1 MPQIDRLPRVTNLL
15 PRDSGALAP
24 VIEPIYHY
32 TSADGLL
39 GALGSRR
46 FWASQATGLND
57 RAEIEQGWRL
67 IIEVI
72 DELLADEPGDSD
84 LQMLRAWAESP
95 IDQAGHVTVLCASL
109 RGDDA
114 NQWRLYG
121 GASRG
126 FAIELDPQVD
136 LSVVVN
142 EDPPPPASPEPGRLA
157 IDFDV
162 LLTTGWL
169 RVIYRRELLKAA
181 LQQLWTAIAAAA
193 APAGLTQDD
202 HAVWWSE
209 LQAVA
214 FGEISTL
221 AHLVKTEGF
230 SGEYEVR
237 FVVTHLGGAAHFKYR
252 AGAYGIVGFRELGSA
267 PAGHN
272 KSKPNFV
279 GSSGRPLGQLPVTAI
294 RVGPLAIEGQEDTL
308 GDYLKTA
315 DLGGIPVSRSDVP
328 LR

>member
-1 MPQIDRLPRVTNLL
+1 VANLL
-15 PRDSGALAP
+15 PRDRGALAP

-39 GALGSRR
+39 GAPGSRR
-46 FWASQATGLND
+46 LWASQATSLND
-57 RAEIEQGWRL
+57 RAEVEQGWRL
-67 IIEVI
+67 IIEII
-72 DELLADEPGDSD
+72 DELLGEEPGDSN
-84 LQMLRAWAESP
+84 LELLRSWAKLP
-95 IDQAGHVTVLCASL
+95 IDQPGHVTVLCASL

-121 GASRG
+121 GGSRG
-126 FAIELDPQVD
+126 FAIELDPQTA
-136 LSVVVN
+136 LSAVVA
-142 EDPPPPASPEPGRLA
+142 EEPPPRASPEPGRP
-157 IDFDV
+157 IVDFDV

-169 RVIYRRELLKAA
+169 RVIYRRDLLKEA
-181 LQQLWTAIAAAA
+181 LRRLWTAIAAAE
-193 APAGLTQDD
+193 APQGLTEDD

-252 AGAYGIVGFRELGSA
+252 AGTYGIVGFRELGSA

-272 KSKPNFV
+272 ESKPKLRWV
-279 GSSGRPLGQLPVTAI
+279 ERSPARATSGDGHPCGSARYRGPGGHTEGLPQNCGPCGGPGVT
-294 RVGPLAIEGQEDTL
+294 L
-308 GDYLKTA
+308 
-315 DLGGIPVSRSDVP
+315 
-328 LR
+328 